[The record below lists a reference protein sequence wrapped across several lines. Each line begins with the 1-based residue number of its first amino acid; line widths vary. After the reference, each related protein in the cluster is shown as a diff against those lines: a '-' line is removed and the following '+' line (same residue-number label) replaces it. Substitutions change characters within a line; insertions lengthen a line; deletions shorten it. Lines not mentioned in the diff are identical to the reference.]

1 MFKDE
6 WLKHYKKR
14 RAEGR
19 SPQQARAIAKHD
31 ARYGAGSRKVAHVLE
46 SSYVAY
52 EGTQEVKYPNGWTLK
67 VEIKYDDDD
76 HGPPWED
83 CDGHGVITGWVPRMD
98 HMEGWY
104 LNRCGSSYRYYD
116 YKATLPK
123 AIKEQWD
130 APPYRTGTK
139 LEQAMRAM
147 RADYEYLRGW
157 CHDEWWYVGLIVT
170 LRDENGRELDEESC
184 WGYES
189 MCVDYIASEARSW
202 AAHMIRKARDE
213 KRAEIWQEKVDRRFA
228 DAMACG
234 I

>member
-31 ARYGAGSRKVAHVLE
+31 ARYGAGSRKVAHVLANT
-46 SSYVAY
+46 YNAY
-52 EGTQEVKYPNGWTLK
+52 ADKVEVKYPNGWTLT
-67 VEIKYDDDD
+67 VEIQYDDD
-76 HGPPWED
+76 HSPPWED
-83 CDGHGVITGWVPRMD
+83 CDEHGVVTGWTSRMD
-98 HMEGWY
+98 HMDDWE
-104 LNRCGSSYRYYD
+104 LNYSQHRYQYYD

-123 AIKEQWD
+123 ALKEQWD
-130 APPYRTGTK
+130 ASPYGAGNKVER
-139 LEQAMRAM
+139 AMRAM

-157 CHDEWWYVGLIVT
+157 CHDECWYVGLIVT

>member
-6 WLKHYKKR
+6 WLKHYRKR
-14 RAEGR
+14 RAEGHR
-19 SPQQARAIAKHD
+19 PQQARALAKHD
-31 ARYGAGSRKVAHVLE
+31 ARYGAGSRKVAHVLANT
-46 SSYVAY
+46 YNAY
-52 EGTQEVKYPNGWTLK
+52 ADKVEVKYPNGWTLT
-67 VEIKYDDDD
+67 VETQYDDD

-83 CDGHGVITGWVPRMD
+83 CDWHGVVTGWTSRMD
-98 HMEGWY
+98 HMEDWE
-104 LNRCGSSYRYYD
+104 LSYSQHRYQYYD
-116 YKATLPK
+116 YKGTLPR

-147 RADYEYLRGW
+147 RADYEYLRKW
-157 CHDEWWYVGLIVT
+157 CNDEWWYVGVIVT
-170 LRDENGRELDEESC
+170 LLDENGEELAEDSC

-189 MCVDYIASEARSW
+189 MCVDYIASAARSW
-202 AAHMIRKARDE
+202 AASMIRKARAK
-213 KRAEIWQEKVDRRFA
+213 KRAKIKQEKVDRRFA